1 MGAVVVEPA
10 LAIPLNNGTL
20 LAGSLYRPDDD
31 RPHPGLLSYYPYRK
45 DDVIGSLFDGT
56 RRRLVE
62 RGFADLLVDMA
73 GTGGSEGKYGE
84 TFDLKREG
92 RDAAEVVEW
101 MAAQDWCDGNVGVW
115 GVSYGGFMALAAA
128 CEKPP
133 NLKAIVSV
141 YATTDNRSYLVP
153 DGCPPCFGLYS
164 WAAHM
169 LAMDLLPPT
178 HQDSEGRW
186 RRTWGQRLRR
196 MKAELPHGLEWQV
209 HPPGDE
215 YWSTGPLDASDIE
228 VPTLLVA
235 GWRDAFTDA
244 MLEAHVKLTGPH
256 RVVVGPWL
264 HVLPHLSE
272 VEPWDWVG
280 AMSDWWDWYLGPG
293 EAGSPPSEP
302 SVLYFLQGANVWRSD
317 ERWPPTG
324 TFDTSFYLRG
334 DTLQKGRPP
343 EGETHHYLGDPTVGV
358 TAGIWDPFGTG
369 LGWPEDQSGDDL
381 RSLTFTSAPIDMP
394 MEIAG
399 KPTAELF
406 ISIDEG
412 EEAQLS
418 VRLSTVGRDGR
429 STLVT
434 RGVYRCVTGP
444 DNLLPTSTSTTTV
457 VRVTVPLAATG
468 FTIAEGD
475 RLRLA
480 VASAD
485 FPHLWPTAATPRI
498 TLWCGAD
505 RSSLL
510 RLPVTTEKEVVPV
523 DVARPPAGPIPGG
536 HCPESRPIPSAKIGP
551 TEKLP

>member
-215 YWSTGPLDASDIE
+215 YWSTG
-228 VPTLLVA
+228 
-235 GWRDAFTDA
+235 
-244 MLEAHVKLTGPH
+244 
-256 RVVVGPWL
+256 
-264 HVLPHLSE
+264 
-272 VEPWDWVG
+272 
-280 AMSDWWDWYLGPG
+280 
-293 EAGSPPSEP
+293 
-302 SVLYFLQGANVWRSD
+302 
-317 ERWPPTG
+317 RWTPPT
-324 TFDTSFYLRG
+324 
-334 DTLQKGRPP
+334 
-343 EGETHHYLGDPTVGV
+343 
-358 TAGIWDPFGTG
+358 
-369 LGWPEDQSGDDL
+369 
-381 RSLTFTSAPIDMP
+381 
-394 MEIAG
+394 
-399 KPTAELF
+399 
-406 ISIDEG
+406 
-412 EEAQLS
+412 
-418 VRLSTVGRDGR
+418 
-429 STLVT
+429 
-434 RGVYRCVTGP
+434 
-444 DNLLPTSTSTTTV
+444 
-457 VRVTVPLAATG
+457 
-468 FTIAEGD
+468 
-475 RLRLA
+475 
-480 VASAD
+480 
-485 FPHLWPTAATPRI
+485 
-498 TLWCGAD
+498 
-505 RSSLL
+505 
-510 RLPVTTEKEVVPV
+510 
-523 DVARPPAGPIPGG
+523 
-536 HCPESRPIPSAKIGP
+536 
-551 TEKLP
+551 